1 MHVLT
6 NGWRGRY
13 RLDHAIA
20 EVVGVRTREP
30 KATNPVD
37 TPNRAKQIGEVVRA
51 VGVGIHG
58 LAKQHDLG
66 HPVRDNAFGLAH
78 DVRKRATA
86 LRTTCVWHYAIRT
99 PVVTS
104 TLHRDPGL
112 HLVEP
117 ARLEI
122 LVMLFHVEVGRRRP

>member
-20 EVVGVRTREP
+20 EVVGVRTREA
-30 KATNPVD
+30 KATNPID
-37 TPNRAKQIGEVVRA
+37 ASDGAKQIGEVVRA

-58 LAKQHDLG
+58 LAKQHDLRY
-66 HPVRDNAFGLAH
+66 PVRDYTFGLAH

-86 LRTTCVWHYAIRT
+86 LRTTRVWHYAIRT

-104 TLHRDPGL
+104 ALHGDPGL
-112 HLVEP
+112 DLVEP